1 MLVGLREILAL
12 AEEKNACIPAFNV
25 YNLETVKGVMRAAE
39 KARSP
44 VILQLYSRLVTSGAA
59 EGLSELICGFAN
71 RAKVPVC
78 FHLDHGAGERE
89 VVRSLRYGMTGI
101 MIDASTLPLEENIS
115 VTKGIVRLCG
125 HVGVAVEGEL
135 GHIGKAADGDER
147 VTHEY
152 TRPEEAEQF
161 VAETGVAALAVMV
174 GTAHGKYKKL
184 PVLDIDRIA
193 KIKEATGIPLVLHG
207 GSGVPDDQIRR
218 AVAAGIRK
226 MNFSTDLCCA
236 FLDACRVQDKSIVGI
251 DLFMEK
257 PIAAAEAFVLEKI
270 GVLGSG
276 GIV

>member
-1 MLVGLREILAL
+1 MLVGLREILDI
-12 AEEKNACIPAFNV
+12 AEKKNVCIPAFNV

-39 KARSP
+39 KMRSP

-59 EGLSELICGFAN
+59 EGLSESICSFAN
-71 RAKVPVC
+71 RSKLPVC

-89 VVRSLRYGMTGI
+89 VIRSLRCGMTGI
-101 MIDASTLPLEENIS
+101 MIDASTLPLDENIA
-115 VTKGIVRLCG
+115 VTKGIVRLCDY
-125 HVGVAVEGEL
+125 VGVPVEGEL
-135 GHIGKAADGDER
+135 GHIGKAADGDES

-152 TRPEEAEQF
+152 TRPEEAERF

-193 KIKEATGIPLVLHG
+193 RIKAATGIPLVLHG

-226 MNFSTDLCCA
+226 MNFSTDLCLA
-236 FLDACRVQDKSIVGI
+236 FLDACREQDKGIVGI

-257 PIAAAEAFVLEKI
+257 PITAVEAFALGKI
-270 GVLGSG
+270 EILGSG